1 MRIQRERIRLKCCGP
16 AAWHGRMATSVRV
29 LPGRGEGGSSACLP
43 RAPSWPSLKAYVRY
57 VTRRPSNQ
65 PYIRVMSHPSGNTDT
80 RQGILDTA
88 HRIVGAKG
96 FSGVGLNEILTA
108 AGVPKGSFYHYFG
121 SKEAFGEALLADYFE
136 EYLADIDATLAE
148 PGMTNADRLMN
159 YWRKWQ
165 ATQGSIDYQRKC
177 LAVKL
182 AAEVSDLSEPMRLA
196 LKTGTAGIIDRVAGA
211 IEAGVS
217 EGSLTVD
224 GRPHDT
230 AETLYHCGSVPA

>member
-1 MRIQRERIRLKCCGP
+1 
-16 AAWHGRMATSVRV
+16 MAHV
-29 LPGRGEGGSSACLP
+29 
-43 RAPSWPSLKAYVRY
+43 
-57 VTRRPSNQ
+57 N
-65 PYIRVMSHPSGNTDT
+65 GNIDV

-96 FSGVGLNEILTA
+96 FSGVGLNEILAA

-121 SKEAFGEALLADYFE
+121 SKEAFGEALLEDYFE
-136 EYLADIDATLAE
+136 DYLADIDATLAE
-148 PGMTNADRLMN
+148 PGLNHAERLMN

-196 LKTGTAGIIDRVAGA
+196 LKSGTAGIIDRVTGA
-211 IEAGVS
+211 IEGGLA
-217 EGSLTVD
+217 EGSLQVN
-224 GRPHDT
+224 GEPRAT
-230 AETLYHCGSVPA
+230 AETLYHLWLGASLMAKIERTEAPFEAAMATTRRILDPQQT

>member
-1 MRIQRERIRLKCCGP
+1 
-16 AAWHGRMATSVRV
+16 MAHV
-29 LPGRGEGGSSACLP
+29 GS
-43 RAPSWPSLKAYVRY
+43 
-57 VTRRPSNQ
+57 N
-65 PYIRVMSHPSGNTDT
+65 IDT

-96 FSGVGLNEILTA
+96 FSGVGLNEILAA

-121 SKEAFGEALLADYFE
+121 SKEAFGEALLEDYFE
-136 EYLADIDATLAE
+136 DYFADIDATFAE
-148 PGMTNADRLMN
+148 PGLNHAERLMN

-196 LKTGTAGIIDRVAGA
+196 LKSGTTGIIDRVAGA

-217 EGSLTVD
+217 EGSLTVE
-224 GRPHDT
+224 GLPRAT
-230 AETLYHCGSVPA
+230 AETLYHLWLGASLMAKIERDDAPFDAAMRTTRTILNPKGA

>member
-1 MRIQRERIRLKCCGP
+1 MV
-16 AAWHGRMATSVRV
+16 HV
-29 LPGRGEGGSSACLP
+29 
-43 RAPSWPSLKAYVRY
+43 
-57 VTRRPSNQ
+57 
-65 PYIRVMSHPSGNTDT
+65 SGNIDT

-88 HRIVGAKG
+88 HKIVGAKG
-96 FSGVGLNEILTA
+96 FSGVGLNEILAA

-148 PGMTNADRLMN
+148 PGMTHADRLMN

-196 LKTGTAGIIDRVAGA
+196 LKAGTTGIIDRVAGA
-211 IEAGVS
+211 IEAGVAD
-217 EGSLTVD
+217 GSLTID
-224 GRPHDT
+224 GEPHAT
-230 AETLYHCGSVPA
+230 AETLYHLWLGASLMAKIERTDAPFDAAMTTTRRILNPQRP

>member
-1 MRIQRERIRLKCCGP
+1 
-16 AAWHGRMATSVRV
+16 MASV
-29 LPGRGEGGSSACLP
+29 
-43 RAPSWPSLKAYVRY
+43 
-57 VTRRPSNQ
+57 
-65 PYIRVMSHPSGNTDT
+65 SGNIDT

-96 FSGVGLNEILTA
+96 FSGVGLNEILAA

-136 EYLADIDATLAE
+136 AYLADIDVTLAE
-148 PGMTNADRLMN
+148 TGLNHAERLMN
-159 YWRKWQ
+159 YWGKWQ

-196 LKTGTAGIIDRVAGA
+196 LKAGTAGIIDRVTGA
-211 IEAGVS
+211 IEAGIA
-217 EGSLTVD
+217 EGSLRID
-224 GRPHDT
+224 GEPRAT
-230 AETLYHCGSVPA
+230 AETLYHLWLGASLMAKIERTDVPFHAAMKTTRRILNRQQA